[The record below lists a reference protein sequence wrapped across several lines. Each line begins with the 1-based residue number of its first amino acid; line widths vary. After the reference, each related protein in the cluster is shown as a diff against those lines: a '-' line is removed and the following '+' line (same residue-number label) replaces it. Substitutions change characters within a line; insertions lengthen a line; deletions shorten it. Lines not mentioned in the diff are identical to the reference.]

1 MTAYGD
7 LGATGGP
14 GAYGLVGPGGS
25 PGGRPGTDARE
36 ARPGSDGEHL
46 VQQRLGTTERADR
59 FYDDQVLDHLNERM
73 REFVGRQEMFFL
85 ATADRHGECDS
96 TFRAGPPGFLQ
107 VLDERTLAYPEYR
120 GNGVMASVGNLSENP
135 HLGILMIDFTR
146 DRIGLHVN
154 GRARVVM
161 DDEMRARHPYLP
173 TDPVPGR
180 RAQLWVEVAVE
191 ETYIHCAKHIPHLQK
206 VPRQAG
212 GSRAWGTDDAKRKG
226 GDYFGAAAEAAAR
239 REEGACREEG
249 AGRQEWPC
257 REEGTRREDGASRG
271 GGAVRPSVA
280 DPRSAAGS
288 SAGAVVRPD
297 VVSRPDVDA
306 RRELEAAARQPVSQ
320 PQPGPKPA
328 PGPEPAP
335 GPGTAPG
342 SRSSPGAEP
351 VSGGEPAPSAEPVP
365 RAEPTPSA
373 EPLLGAEPALSLEP
387 AREAR
392 GVRRAQGIQEAQG
405 VQQVREQ
412 VEREV
417 EQVLA
422 RARLRSPVVAEGE
435 GFRGWFG

>member
-1 MTAYGD
+1 M
-7 LGATGGP
+7 
-14 GAYGLVGPGGS
+14 
-25 PGGRPGTDARE
+25 
-36 ARPGSDGEHL
+36 
-46 VQQRLGTTERADR
+46 QQRLGTAERADR
-59 FYDDQVLDHLNERM
+59 FYDDQVLDHLNARM

-206 VPRQAG
+206 VPRQAS

-226 GDYFGAAAEAAAR
+226 GDFFGAAAEAAAR
-239 REEGACREEG
+239 REEGDPASHADSSSHPTPDIR
-249 AGRQEWPC
+249 
-257 REEGTRREDGASRG
+257 GTRVVREAPRASRPQ
-271 GGAVRPSVA
+271 GAQETQGARVA
-280 DPRSAAGS
+280 QE
-288 SAGAVVRPD
+288 V
-297 VVSRPDVDA
+297 
-306 RRELEAAARQPVSQ
+306 
-320 PQPGPKPA
+320 
-328 PGPEPAP
+328 
-335 GPGTAPG
+335 
-342 SRSSPGAEP
+342 
-351 VSGGEPAPSAEPVP
+351 
-365 RAEPTPSA
+365 
-373 EPLLGAEPALSLEP
+373 
-387 AREAR
+387 REAQ
-392 GVRRAQGIQEAQG
+392 ATQATQE
-405 VQQVREQ
+405 VREQ

-422 RARLRSPVVAEGE
+422 RARSRAPAAVEGG
-435 GFRGWFG
+435 GFQGWFG